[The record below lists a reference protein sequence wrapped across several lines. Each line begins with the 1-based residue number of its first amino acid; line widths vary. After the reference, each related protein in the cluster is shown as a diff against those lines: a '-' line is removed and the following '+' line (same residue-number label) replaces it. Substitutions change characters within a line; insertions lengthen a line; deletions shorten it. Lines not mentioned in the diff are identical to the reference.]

1 MFMELRRSRLRSALI
16 TGVLMLPT
24 VWVCAVIVE
33 GIMQMSCDNSYGD
46 SYDYCL
52 NSNSLEVYWVIAA
65 YLLIWFSF
73 YAWVRIKVREEAEYN
88 RNWAREQKKLA
99 KIKSSMTPAE
109 WANYEIQ
116 MEIKHK
122 LDNLPRN
129 NSSSTRYGMFT
140 DFGD

>member
-1 MFMELRRSRLRSALI
+1 
-16 TGVLMLPT
+16 MLPT
-24 VWVCAVIVE
+24 VWGCAVIVE
-33 GIMQMSCDNSYGD
+33 GIMQWNCDWD
-46 SYDYCL
+46 EEYCL
-52 NSNSLEVYWVIAA
+52 NANSLEVYWVIAA
-65 YLLIWFSF
+65 YPLMCFLF
-73 YAWVRIKVREEAEYN
+73 YALVRKRVKEEAERD

-129 NSSSTRYGMFT
+129 NSSTTRYGMFT